1 MNTVM
6 KIYFTFALLASAAV
20 TAPLRADV
28 ENYSFTVNAVIP
40 DNDSSGLANFRSLT
54 SNITS
59 ITDVQLTLNITGG
72 YNGDYYAYLTHAS
85 GFTILL
91 NRVGSTLGNEF
102 GTTDAGFTN
111 VTFSGSAL
119 NDIHNYQSFSN
130 PGGGPLVGGVWAVD
144 GRDVDPAFTVDTDP
158 RSAFLSSFNGL
169 DANGGWTL
177 FIADLAPAGQG
188 TLVSWDL
195 QITGVSA
202 VPEPGTW
209 LAGTLAVASIAVW
222 RRRKGRSLE

>member
-1 MNTVM
+1 MNNLM

-20 TAPLRADV
+20 AAPLHAQV
-28 ENYSFTVNAVIP
+28 ENHLFTINAIIP
-40 DNDSSGLANFRSLT
+40 DNDSGGLASFRSLT
-54 SNITS
+54 SSITS

-72 YNGDYYAYLTHAS
+72 YNGDYYAYLTHDS

-91 NRVGSTLGNEF
+91 NRVGATLGNPY
-102 GTTDAGFTN
+102 GTVDAGFTN
-111 VTFSGSAL
+111 VTFSGSAI
-119 NDIHNYQSFSN
+119 NDIHNYQSVSN
-130 PGGGPLVGGVWAVD
+130 PAGGALSGGIWAPD

-195 QITGVSA
+195 QITGVVSA

-209 LAGTLAVASIAVW
+209 LAGTLAVASFAVW
-222 RRRKGRSLE
+222 RRRRMK